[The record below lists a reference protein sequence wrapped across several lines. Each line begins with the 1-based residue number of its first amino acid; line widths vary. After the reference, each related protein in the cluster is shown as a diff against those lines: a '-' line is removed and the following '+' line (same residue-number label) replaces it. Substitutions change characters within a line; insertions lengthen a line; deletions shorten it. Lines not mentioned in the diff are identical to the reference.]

1 MIHAMSLLRTELT
14 VDMVMRLA
22 ACKVDV
28 VMIIAIKMQLRA
40 FTKEVTNRKAIKLVY
55 CRQSMN

>member
-1 MIHAMSLLRTELT
+1 MHAMSLLRTELT

-28 VMIIAIKMQLRA
+28 VMIIAIKIQLRVS
-40 FTKEVTNRKAIKLVY
+40 TKEVTKGKAIILYY

>member
-1 MIHAMSLLRTELT
+1 MHAMSLLRTELT

-28 VMIIAIKMQLRA
+28 VMIIAIKIQLRVS
-40 FTKEVTNRKAIKLVY
+40 TKEATNGKAIILYY

>member
-1 MIHAMSLLRTELT
+1 MHAMSLLRTELT

-28 VMIIAIKMQLRA
+28 VMIIAIKIQLRVS
-40 FTKEVTNRKAIKLVY
+40 TKEVTNGKAIILYY
-55 CRQSMN
+55 CRKLMN

>member
-1 MIHAMSLLRTELT
+1 MMHAMSLLRTELT

-28 VMIIAIKMQLRA
+28 VMIIAIKIQLRVS
-40 FTKEVTNRKAIKLVY
+40 TKEVTNGKAIILYY

>member
-1 MIHAMSLLRTELT
+1 MYAMLLLRTELT

-28 VMIIAIKMQLRA
+28 VMIIAIKIQLRVS
-40 FTKEVTNRKAIKLVY
+40 TKEVTNGKAIILYY